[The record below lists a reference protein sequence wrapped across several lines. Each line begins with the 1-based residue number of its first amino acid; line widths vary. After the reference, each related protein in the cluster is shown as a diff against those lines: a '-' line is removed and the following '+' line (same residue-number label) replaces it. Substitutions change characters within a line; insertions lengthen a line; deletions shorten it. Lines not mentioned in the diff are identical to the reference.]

1 MGNGSATTPANVEQ
15 PPPSSSC
22 HCCTAEYKAAAAALL
37 HQQQQSWH
45 QAAEQNTLQQ
55 QQLQTVPDSRTL
67 KLARGL
73 KLAQALGGGGGGVSD
88 RNMGSRALVGSP
100 TGID

>member
-1 MGNGSATTPANVEQ
+1 MVGNGSATTPANVEQ

-22 HCCTAEYKAAAAALL
+22 HYCTAEYKAAAAALL

-45 QAAEQNTLQQ
+45 QAAEQNTLQ